1 MIDENTMMKNTRQ
14 FASCLV
20 LLLSATTVHAQ
31 TPSTLS
37 FDLYNTYSHDIKAYT
52 QCLEFHQGILYEST
66 GNGAGVGTGKKGV
79 SSMRQTDFK
88 TGKITK
94 IHALPSSVFG
104 EGCTI
109 LNNQLYQLTYQN
121 NVAYRYNPSTLKINQ
136 TLPYFKKMEGWGLT
150 NDGKS
155 LYMSD
160 GSDKIYQLDPKT
172 FKAQRT
178 ISVKANGRAVPYI
191 NEMEW
196 VNGKIYANVY
206 TTTQVV
212 VINPKTGQVEK
223 VADLKPLQAL
233 VTNHPDLDV
242 LNGIA
247 YHPSRKTFFVTG
259 KNWDKMFEIRF
270 K

>member
-1 MIDENTMMKNTRQ
+1 
-14 FASCLV
+14 
-20 LLLSATTVHAQ
+20 
-31 TPSTLS
+31 
-37 FDLYNTYSHDIKAYT
+37 
-52 QCLEFHQGILYEST
+52 
-66 GNGAGVGTGKKGV
+66 
-79 SSMRQTDFK
+79 
-88 TGKITK
+88 
-94 IHALPSSVFG
+94 
-104 EGCTI
+104 
-109 LNNQLYQLTYQN
+109 LYQLTYQN

-233 VTNHPDLDV
+233 VTKHPDLDV

>member
-1 MIDENTMMKNTRQ
+1 MMKKLFQAT
-14 FASCLV
+14 ASIT
-20 LLLSATTVHAQ
+20 LLLSATTIQAQ
-31 TPSTLS
+31 TPTTLS
-37 FDLYNTYSHDIKAYT
+37 FDLYNTFPHDIKAYT
-52 QCLEFHQGILYEST
+52 QCLEFHQGVLYEST

-88 TGKITK
+88 TGKVQK
-94 IHALPSSVFG
+94 IHELPSSVFG

-109 LNNQLYQLTYQN
+109 LNKQLYQLTYKN
-121 NVAYRYNPSTLKINQ
+121 NVAYRYNPTTLKITQ
-136 TLPYFKKMEGWGLT
+136 TLPYFKNMEGWGLT

-160 GSDKIYQLDPKT
+160 GTDKIYQLDPKT
-172 FKAQRT
+172 FKAQRI

-196 VNGKIYANVY
+196 VDGKIYANVY

-212 VINPKTGQVEK
+212 VINPTTGNIEK

-233 VTNHPDLDV
+233 VTKHPDLDV

-247 YHPSRKTFFVTG
+247 YHPTRKTFFVTG